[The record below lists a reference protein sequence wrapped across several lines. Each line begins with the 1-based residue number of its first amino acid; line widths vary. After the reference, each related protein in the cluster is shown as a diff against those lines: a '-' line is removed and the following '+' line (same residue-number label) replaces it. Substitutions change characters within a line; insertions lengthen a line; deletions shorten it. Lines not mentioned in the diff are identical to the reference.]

1 MYKTHLQIYFVSV
14 PVIFICILGS
24 AYMTI
29 IQFYFEDSLME
40 KFGADSYIVLLP
52 SIFQSVFV
60 AVLAV
65 FYEKFA
71 TWLTLK
77 ENHRTQSQYERH
89 RVNKLIVLEFVNNFL
104 CLFYIAFIKMDMKM
118 LRSQLMTQMIVL
130 QVSYLIS
137 NFVIINWILW
147 KHLFYYK
154 YILRR
159 MSENFSPFNYSS
171 SKTLRNSWCR

>member
-1 MYKTHLQIYFVSV
+1 MLGKDPITGKLTPQYPMYKTHLQIYFVSV

-29 IQFYFEDSLME
+29 IQFYFEDSLVE

-77 ENHRTQSQYERH
+77 ENHRTQSQYDRH

-130 QVSYLIS
+130 QAS
-137 NFVIINWILW
+137 
-147 KHLFYYK
+147 
-154 YILRR
+154 
-159 MSENFSPFNYSS
+159 FN
-171 SKTLRNSWCR
+171 